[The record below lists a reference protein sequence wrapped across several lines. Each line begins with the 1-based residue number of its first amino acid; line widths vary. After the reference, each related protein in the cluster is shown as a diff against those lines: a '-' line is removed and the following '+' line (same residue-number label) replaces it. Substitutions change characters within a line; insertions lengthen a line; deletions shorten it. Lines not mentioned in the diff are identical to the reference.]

1 MFYFDYTYLIILPAF
16 IFSIWAS
23 LKVNTSFKK
32 YSKVYCKS
40 GYTGAMAARAVL
52 DRNGLQHVRIE
63 HINGSLTDH
72 FDSRDNVIRLSDSVY
87 NSATAAAVGVACHEA
102 GHAVQHAENYL
113 PIRIR
118 QALVPITNIGSQLG
132 IWLFFIGV
140 LLTYFSDSLVI
151 IAYIGIALFSLTAL
165 FQLVTLPTEFNASR
179 RALKAIRETG
189 ILDPEAQRGAR
200 KVLTAAALT
209 YVAALA
215 VSLSQILRL
224 IVILAGSRRRDDR

>member
-189 ILDPEAQRGAR
+189 ILDSEAQRGAR